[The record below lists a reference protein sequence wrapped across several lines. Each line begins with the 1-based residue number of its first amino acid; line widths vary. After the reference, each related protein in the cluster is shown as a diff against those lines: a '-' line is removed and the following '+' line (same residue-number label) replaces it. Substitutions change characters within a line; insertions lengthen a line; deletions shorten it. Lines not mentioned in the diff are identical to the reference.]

1 MAGACAI
8 VVAVAA
14 LTTTVTYKGVSRR
27 DELPIRSSLHTQLRY
42 LLSAL
47 PSYIYLLPVAH
58 TIVSEMQPQTVCAM
72 PGSDLDLVVVVHTAH
87 EFIPNAR
94 NTLEAEDPLDSQR
107 SLYSPSQMPKTLWRP
122 KTLCT
127 ARGVSTRWGRAH
139 RTPSRRCKS
148 ALGLNGAP
156 RSPQQCATV
165 CADIVMT
172 YSQGRLAD
180 EYGLV

>member
-58 TIVSEMQPQTVCAM
+58 TVVSEMQPQTVCAM

-87 EFIPNAR
+87 EFIPNAKGTHR
-94 NTLEAEDPLDSQR
+94 PCI
-107 SLYSPSQMPKTLWRP
+107 PKTLW
-122 KTLCT
+122 TT
-127 ARGVSTRWGRAH
+127 RGVSTRSASAD
-139 RTPSRRCKS
+139 PSLERY
-148 ALGLNGAP
+148 AP
-156 RSPQQCATV
+156 LSPTV
-165 CADIVMT
+165 CHCV
-172 YSQGRLAD
+172 R
-180 EYGLV
+180 